1 MKVMRRPEKNGK
13 YQKGIIYVSNH
24 AVARAKERLGW
35 DKETLFRMMPRVIE
49 KGHRNPYGK
58 GDATPNNIYECQNII
73 YGENL
78 YVIRHQTL
86 ITVVNVK
93 NKYRMKSDM
102 SIKKRRSKK

>member
-1 MKVMRRPEKNGK
+1 MRQPEKNGK
-13 YQKGIIYVSNH
+13 YQKGIIYVSDH

-58 GDATPNNIYECQNII
+58 EDAKPNNIYECQNII

-78 YVIRHQTL
+78 YVIKHQTL
-86 ITVVNVK
+86 VTVVNVR
-93 NKYRMKSDM
+93 NKYRMKNSM
-102 SIKKRRSKK
+102 SQKKRRSKR